1 MPNNDLCRFLRGDC
15 RRCAGITRG
24 SRVGLVAAPCRTVL
38 DGTLPSWSGISAAS
52 SRGWRPSSRP
62 VARSLERLASPPVDL
77 DERRSWYLAHLE
89 QTLDVLSQT
98 NDAEVW
104 TFSSRGVNNVG
115 WWRRRLAVE
124 TAIHRWDAEYAI
136 SATAR
141 ELDGEVAA
149 AGIEEFVDEFLP
161 GLLAQPTVTGLN
173 GMLQLEA
180 TDNQRRWVVDLD
192 ARRTSTASPLS
203 APGSGAVIRGT
214 LSDLLLWLTNREPSP
229 SISRQSDIAALW
241 NQLRR

>member
-1 MPNNDLCRFLRGDC
+1 MTSVDLFAVTADDAQAL
-15 RRCAGITRG
+15 
-24 SRVGLVAAPCRTVL
+24 LAAAES
-38 DGTLPSWSGISAAS
+38 DW
-52 SRGWRPSSRP
+52 SRP
-62 VARSLERLASPPVDL
+62 VPHCPGWDASELVGHLGGIFAWMATIVTTGGPVARADREVPPVDL

-98 NDAEVW
+98 TPDTEVW
-104 TFSSRGVNNVG
+104 TFSSRGENNVG

-124 TAIHRWDAEYAI
+124 TAIHRWDAEYAV

-141 ELDGEVAA
+141 ELNGEVAT

-173 GMLQLEA
+173 GMLHLKA
-180 TDNQRRWVVDLD
+180 TDNQRRWDLDLD
-192 ARRTSTASPLS
+192 ALRASTDIPLS
-203 APGSGAVIRGT
+203 TPGSGAVIRGT
-214 LSDLLLWLTNREPSP
+214 RSDLLLWLTNRESSP
-229 SISRQSDIAALW
+229 RMGISGQSDIASQW